1 MAESIEYSSK
11 SMTDDIAK
19 MLVCQTHIGTKNA
32 ENKMRRYVWSRT
44 GEGIQLINLSKT
56 WEKLMVAARI
66 IVTIENPADV
76 VVVSARPFGSRAVLK
91 FAQYTGAQAVAGRWT
106 PGTLTNQ
113 ITQKFMEPRLLI
125 VTDPRTDSQAVKEC
139 AYSNTPVI
147 AFCDTD
153 SRLEYVDLAIP
164 CNNKGRDSIALMYW
178 LLAREVLYLRG
189 RMPRTMLWDV
199 MPDMFIWRDPED
211 FTKKK
216 EAAPTGEAT
225 SRQDQSY
232 APEVPVATE
241 GAALGDP
248 EWGTNANEGEGWGVP
263 AKAW

>member
-1 MAESIEYSSK
+1 MAEATEYATH
-11 SMTDDIAK
+11 MTEDIAK
-19 MLVCQTHIGTKNA
+19 MLVCKTHIGTKNG

-44 GEGIQLINLSKT
+44 GEGIHLINLSKT

-76 VVVSARPFGSRAVLK
+76 VVISARPFGSRAVLK

-164 CNNKGRDSIALMYW
+164 CNNKGKESIALMYW
-178 LLAREVLYLRG
+178 LIAREVLYLRG
-189 RMPRTMLWDV
+189 RMPRNTPWDV
-199 MPDMFIWRDPED
+199 MPDMFFWRDPED
-211 FTKKK
+211 FVAKQ
-216 EAAPTGEAT
+216 EAEPVEDATARQDNTYAQDGAVAEATGGGEA
-225 SRQDQSY
+225 
-232 APEVPVATE
+232 EW
-241 GAALGDP
+241 GAA
-248 EWGTNANEGEGWGVP
+248 ANGEEASWGVP
-263 AKAW
+263 AKHWP